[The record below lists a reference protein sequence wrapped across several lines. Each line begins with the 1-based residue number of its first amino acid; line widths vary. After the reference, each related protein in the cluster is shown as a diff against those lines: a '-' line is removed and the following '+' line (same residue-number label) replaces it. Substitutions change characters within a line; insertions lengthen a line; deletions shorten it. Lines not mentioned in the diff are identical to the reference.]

1 MNSDPLD
8 LAAQE
13 RLREEKKLRDKLA
26 RENEIA
32 DVKWLMGS
40 KRGRRIVWRTLE
52 QAGVFQLS
60 FNTDALKMA
69 FAEGNR
75 NFGNRMLRLV
85 HAHAPEQFVLML
97 EENRSDVRPE

>member
-1 MNSDPLD
+1 MSSDPLD
-8 LAAQE
+8 IAAQE
-13 RLREEKKLRDKLA
+13 RLREDKRTRDKLA

-75 NFGNRMLRLV
+75 NFGNRLLRLV
-85 HAHAPEQFVLML
+85 HAHTPELFGLML
-97 EENRSDVRPE
+97 EENKGDGRPE